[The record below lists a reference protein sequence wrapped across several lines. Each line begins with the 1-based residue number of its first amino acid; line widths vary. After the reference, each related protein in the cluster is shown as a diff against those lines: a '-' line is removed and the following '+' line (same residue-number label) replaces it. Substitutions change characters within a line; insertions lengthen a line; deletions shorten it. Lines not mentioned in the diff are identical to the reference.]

1 MSEISVVL
9 VGEVNMLPD
18 PRKHH
23 AVSLVKVVFFF
34 IWRVQSP
41 SCWALLAVVRD
52 GPGSCVRCWDSV
64 QVIDVVLWNEGVT
77 RAPGSV

>member
-23 AVSLVKVVFFF
+23 IVSLVKVVFFSF
-34 IWRVQSP
+34 GEYNQRLAGL
-41 SCWALLAVVRD
+41 CW
-52 GPGSCVRCWDSV
+52 PW
-64 QVIDVVLWNEGVT
+64 
-77 RAPGSV
+77 

>member
-1 MSEISVVL
+1 MSEISAVL

-34 IWRVQSP
+34 FSFGEYNHRLAGL
-41 SCWALLAVVRD
+41 CW
-52 GPGSCVRCWDSV
+52 PW
-64 QVIDVVLWNEGVT
+64 
-77 RAPGSV
+77 